1 MPEKENAILSG
12 AAFITSLNDDP
23 IFKPEFTEPLQGFM
37 DHLAPEM
44 SFGLKWAFGMR
55 PLTNPLILSSY
66 QKSATGRALTTNT
79 AVATMVGAG
88 IKDNVVPSSS
98 RVVCNTRIL
107 PGYSI
112 NDIVDAYAKRAAE
125 FGGTVQWYNDYGG
138 GPTASSYESADFI
151 TLGQIIKS
159 IFPNTLISPYL
170 TLGGTDS
177 KNFDGLSAQTYRFLP
192 IPLTKEDLPRIHGIN

>member
-1 MPEKENAILSG
+1 
-12 AAFITSLNDDP
+12 
-23 IFKPEFTEPLQGFM
+23 
-37 DHLAPEM
+37 
-44 SFGLKWAFGMR
+44 MR

-125 FGGTVQWYNDYGG
+125 FGGTVQWYNDYGS
-138 GPTASSYESADFI
+138 GPTSSSSYESADFI
-151 TLGQIIKS
+151 TLGQSIKS
-159 IFPNTLISPYL
+159 TFPNTLISPLLLL
-170 TLGGTDS
+170 TKKDWRHGFQ
-177 KNFDGLSAQTYRFLP
+177 NFDGLITFALNYFVKYHYSTDHFAWPHVQVLMNESIMPT
-192 IPLTKEDLPRIHGIN
+192 